1 MAYIGKTP
9 SQAVRSRYFYTAT
22 GGETSLSGADDNGD
36 TLIFADG
43 NYVDVY
49 LNGVLLVA
57 SSDYNVNTVN
67 TIAGLTALTASDI
80 VEIVVYDTFSVFG
93 GVFQGDLSADTI
105 TGDMFGSHQFEAKNI
120 EGSTIPKGTPVY
132 IAGHSGNDPE
142 IAIADADDPA
152 KMPAFGI
159 TTAAIANNTKGN
171 VIVFGNY
178 IGIDT
183 SSFSVGDELYV
194 SNTGTL
200 INTRPSASADKV
212 QKIAKVIRSQSQNGQ
227 IFVMGAGRSNDV
239 PNAITANSIN
249 LSSTTTVDSVLDED
263 TMTSDSATALATQQ
277 SIKAYVDSQIG
288 SNNELSEILTNGN
301 TTGGNDISFDDNDK
315 AVFGAGS
322 DLQIYHDGLN
332 SYITD
337 SGTGNLRIQAQE
349 LLIEDPS
356 GNDYFYGISG
366 AQTAMCY
373 AGTAKVQTT
382 STGVDVTGTVT
393 AQAPTATD
401 GLITVK
407 GASGD
412 FSGGIALVADAGENA
427 TDWFRIAS
435 IQSGGSHDLR
445 VSTSSDTTPTWDTHF
460 LNINSGGDI
469 SFYEDTGSTVKFFW
483 DSSNEGIALGNNQL
497 SGDWGHYFPV
507 IEVGGRGAFWS
518 DSTGWS
524 GTPRTHFSNNVSRND
539 AGTLKYIES
548 DPASVIDLD
557 ADVFKFSNA
566 AAGSAGSTLTL
577 TERLRIDSSGN
588 VGIGTSSP
596 SEELTISRS
605 DDARISI
612 TSSSTSKASMIGLI
626 EFDGSDGRNSYIGV
640 VSGNMTIN
648 TDGGYPIKFQTTGTE
663 RMRIDSGG
671 NVGIGTS
678 SPAATSSTYKNLQV
692 ALGATVIG
700 RTDDTPLYLSS
711 NLSYDSGWKYIANTT
726 ATQIVLSTNMQFF
739 NAPSG
744 TAGTAAT
751 LTERMRIASNGD
763 ILFGCTS
770 APSASVVGSGFIKS
784 AYDSE
789 LFMSGSLTTGND
801 LIHFFNPNGKVGS
814 IATNGTS
821 TAYNT
826 SSDYRL
832 KENVVADWDATTR
845 LKQLNPVRFN
855 FIANPDTTVD
865 GFLAHEVQSVVPEA
879 ISGTH
884 NEVDDEG
891 NPVYQGI
898 DQSKLVPLLVKTIQE
913 LEARIT
919 ALETA

>member
-1 MAYIGKTP
+1 
-9 SQAVRSRYFYTAT
+9 
-22 GGETSLSGADDNGD
+22 
-36 TLIFADG
+36 
-43 NYVDVY
+43 
-49 LNGVLLVA
+49 
-57 SSDYNVNTVN
+57 
-67 TIAGLTALTASDI
+67 
-80 VEIVVYDTFSVFG
+80 
-93 GVFQGDLSADTI
+93 
-105 TGDMFGSHQFEAKNI
+105 
-120 EGSTIPKGTPVY
+120 
-132 IAGHSGNDPE
+132 
-142 IAIADADDPA
+142 
-152 KMPAFGI
+152 
-159 TTAAIANNTKGN
+159 
-171 VIVFGNY
+171 
-178 IGIDT
+178 
-183 SSFSVGDELYV
+183 
-194 SNTGTL
+194 
-200 INTRPSASADKV
+200 
-212 QKIAKVIRSQSQNGQ
+212 
-227 IFVMGAGRSNDV
+227 
-239 PNAITANSIN
+239 
-249 LSSTTTVDSVLDED
+249 
-263 TMTSDSATALATQQ
+263 
-277 SIKAYVDSQIG
+277 
-288 SNNELSEILTNGN
+288 
-301 TTGGNDISFDDNDK
+301 
-315 AVFGAGS
+315 
-322 DLQIYHDGLN
+322 
-332 SYITD
+332 
-337 SGTGNLRIQAQE
+337 

-577 TERLRIDSSGN
+577 TERL
-588 VGIGTSSP
+588 
-596 SEELTISRS
+596 
-605 DDARISI
+605 
-612 TSSSTSKASMIGLI
+612 
-626 EFDGSDGRNSYIGV
+626 
-640 VSGNMTIN
+640 
-648 TDGGYPIKFQTTGTE
+648 
-663 RMRIDSGG
+663 RIDSGG

>member
-178 IGIDT
+178 IGLDT

-200 INTRPSASADKV
+200 VNTRPSASADKV

-239 PNAITANSIN
+239 PNAITTNSIN

-382 STGVDVTGTVT
+382 STGVDVTGTV
-393 AQAPTATD
+393 AATSYTGD
-401 GLITVK
+401 GSALT
-407 GASGD
+407 
-412 FSGGIALVADAGENA
+412 GIASDVVN
-427 TDWFRIAS
+427 
-435 IQSGGSHDLR
+435 
-445 VSTSSDTTPTWDTHF
+445 DTTPQLGGNLDTNGNDITFGDNDKAVFGGELQIYSDATHARIVENGTGQLKIQGNNMQLLTSDGVSTYLEGNASTSAVTLYHASNSPRLATTATGVDVTGTVTADGLTVSPSSGAAIGTVEAIAGQSAYVSIRGNNTTF
-460 LNINSGGDI
+460 LTDSFDI
-469 SFYEDTGSTVKFFW
+469 S
-483 DSSNEGIALGNNQL
+483 QL
-497 SGDWGHYFPV
+497 SNGAAEVMQRANYPLV
-507 IEVGGRGAFWS
+507 I
-518 DSTGWS
+518 
-524 GTPRTHFSNNVSRND
+524 GTNN
-539 AGTLKYIES
+539 A
-548 DPASVIDLD
+548 
-557 ADVFKFSNA
+557 
-566 AAGSAGSTLTL
+566 
-577 TERLRIDSSGN
+577 ERMRIDSSGN
-588 VGIGTSSP
+588 VGIGSP
-596 SEELTISRS
+596 
-605 DDARISI
+605 
-612 TSSSTSKASMIGLI
+612 
-626 EFDGSDGRNSYIGV
+626 
-640 VSGNMTIN
+640 
-648 TDGGYPIKFQTTGTE
+648 
-663 RMRIDSGG
+663 
-671 NVGIGTS
+671 
-678 SPAATSSTYKNLQV
+678 
-692 ALGATVIG
+692 
-700 RTDDTPLYLSS
+700 TPSFRLAVE
-711 NLSYDSGWKYIANTT
+711 D
-726 ATQIVLSTNMQFF
+726 
-739 NAPSG
+739 
-744 TAGTAAT
+744 GTAAT
-751 LTERMRIASNGD
+751 RVNVRNNANAAAGSGIFFEVLNGGSTVGNGTIATQGNGD
-763 ILFGCTS
+763 MAFFTGTS
-770 APSASVVGSGFIKS
+770 SGAERLRIDSSGRVTMPYQPMSSHSTAVGSTADQVLPAS
-784 AYDSE
+784 SVQV
-789 LFMSGSLTTGND
+789 N
-801 LIHFFNPNGKVGS
+801 NGGHLS
-814 IATNGTS
+814 TS
-821 TAYNT
+821 TNSGRFTAPVTGYYKCIFTGFTNYSGGYGYVNLRKNGAQQGYSIHWNHSGYQIHT
-826 SSDYRL
+826 GVSLNQVVYCSANDYLAFHSFGGSSWIQGGTVTFEL
-832 KENVVADWDATTR
+832 
-845 LKQLNPVRFN
+845 
-855 FIANPDTTVD
+855 IA
-865 GFLAHEVQSVVPEA
+865 
-879 ISGTH
+879 
-884 NEVDDEG
+884 
-891 NPVYQGI
+891 
-898 DQSKLVPLLVKTIQE
+898 
-913 LEARIT
+913 
-919 ALETA
+919 

>member
-1 MAYIGKTP
+1 MAYLGKTP
-9 SQAVRSRYFYTAT
+9 SQAVRSRYYYTAT
-22 GGETSLSGADDNGD
+22 GGETSLSGADDNSNVL
-36 TLIFADG
+36 TFTDG
-43 NYVDVY
+43 NYVDVS
-49 LNGVLLVA
+49 LNGVALVA
-57 SSDYNVNTVN
+57 GTDYNTTTTN
-67 TIAGLTALTASDI
+67 TIGGLTALVASDV
-80 VEIVVYDTFSVFG
+80 VEVIVYDTFSVFSGNVTGDFTVG
-93 GVFQGDLSADTI
+93 GTLTAANITNTGDLT
-105 TGDMFGSHQFEAKNI
+105 FG
-120 EGSTIPKGTPVY
+120 
-132 IAGHSGNDPE
+132 
-142 IAIADADDPA
+142 
-152 KMPAFGI
+152 
-159 TTAAIANNTKGN
+159 
-171 VIVFGNY
+171 
-178 IGIDT
+178 
-183 SSFSVGDELYV
+183 
-194 SNTGTL
+194 
-200 INTRPSASADKV
+200 
-212 QKIAKVIRSQSQNGQ
+212 
-227 IFVMGAGRSNDV
+227 
-239 PNAITANSIN
+239 
-249 LSSTTTVDSVLDED
+249 
-263 TMTSDSATALATQQ
+263 
-277 SIKAYVDSQIG
+277 
-288 SNNELSEILTNGN
+288 
-301 TTGGNDISFDDNDK
+301 DNDK
-315 AVFGAGS
+315 AIFGTGS

-332 SYITD
+332 SYVLD
-337 SGTGNLRIQAQE
+337 NGTGNLNLRGTSLRLSDA
-349 LLIEDPS
+349 S
-356 GNDYFYGISG
+356 GTHYLVANSG
-366 AQTAMCY
+366 AEVSLTHSGANKLATTATGIDVTGVITTDGLTTSADITFGDNDKAIFG
-373 AGTAKVQTT
+373 AGSDLQIFHDSSHSYIQDTSTGDLRLTSNGSGVMITKTTTENMARFLTDGAVELYYDGGTYTTPKLATT